1 MWQNKLKE
9 IIYILENSDVN
20 EIEINFW
27 GRKFRVVKSPEI
39 NVVDENSKNN
49 FSDFS
54 AEMNKTESKASSV
67 DSSSSSIANE
77 ILSPMPGTF
86 YAAPSPDAD
95 AFIKKG
101 AQVKKG
107 DTFQGIAKKELGN
120 RRKDLELIVLN
131 GRKESSQPS
140 SGELIKIIRSGKFKK
155 SKTLKLEPYSRLD
168 KRKN

>member
-27 GRKFRVVKSPEI
+27 GRKFRVVKSPGI

-54 AEMNKTESKASSV
+54 KKMEKTESKVSSV

-107 DTFQGIAKKELGN
+107 DTLCIIEAMKIMNEIEAE
-120 RRKDLELIVLN
+120 DN
-131 GRKESSQPS
+131 GVIQKILVENGQAVEFNQPLFIIES
-140 SGELIKIIRSGKFKK
+140 
-155 SKTLKLEPYSRLD
+155 
-168 KRKN
+168 N

>member
-27 GRKFRVVKSPEI
+27 GRKFRVVKSPGI

-54 AEMNKTESKASSV
+54 EEIKTVPKVSSV
-67 DSSSSSIANE
+67 DNQSSSKANE

-86 YAAPSPDAD
+86 YAAPSPEAD

-107 DTFQGIAKKELGN
+107 DTLCIIEAMKIMNEI
-120 RRKDLELIVLN
+120 EA
-131 GRKESSQPS
+131 EH
-140 SGELIKIIRSGKFKK
+140 SGVISEILIKNGEPVEYNQPLFKINP
-155 SKTLKLEPYSRLD
+155 S
-168 KRKN
+168 

>member
-27 GRKFRVVKSPEI
+27 GRKFRVVKSPGI

-54 AEMNKTESKASSV
+54 EKMEKTESKVSSV

-107 DTFQGIAKKELGN
+107 DTLCIIEAMKIMNEIEAEHSGVISEI
-120 RRKDLELIVLN
+120 LINN
-131 GRKESSQPS
+131 GEPVEYNQP
-140 SGELIKIIRSGKFKK
+140 LFKINPS
-155 SKTLKLEPYSRLD
+155 
-168 KRKN
+168 